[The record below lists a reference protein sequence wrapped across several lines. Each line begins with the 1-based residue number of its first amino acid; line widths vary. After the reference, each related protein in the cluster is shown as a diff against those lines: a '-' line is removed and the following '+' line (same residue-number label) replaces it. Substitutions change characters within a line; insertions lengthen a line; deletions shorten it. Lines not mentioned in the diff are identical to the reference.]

1 MTERI
6 VQAVHARRAGAPEDP
21 AIAAFAA
28 ALRAEF
34 SRETLLA
41 SLAVHAFGASD
52 YDARMRRV
60 LVIAVARGCGANLR
74 VGIGVTFKHLETFT
88 FGDDVYLGDFAY
100 LQGRID
106 GTCAI
111 GDRTW
116 IGPQAY
122 FDARALTIGAD
133 VGWGPGAK
141 VLGSSHLEQPADR
154 PLIAN
159 DLVIRPV
166 TVEDGADIGVGAVL
180 LPGVTIGRGAI
191 VGAGAVVSRD
201 VEPMAVV
208 AGVPAK
214 FQRWRDG
221 HTPA

>member
-1 MTERI
+1 M
-6 VQAVHARRAGAPEDP
+6 VQAVHARRAGTPDDP

-28 ALRAEF
+28 ALRATL
-34 SRETLLA
+34 SREALVAAYAT
-41 SLAVHAFGASD
+41 HAHGAGD
-52 YDARMRRV
+52 YDAHMRRV
-60 LVIAVARGCGANLR
+60 LVAALARGCGSGLR
-74 VGIGVTFKHLETFT
+74 VGMSVAFKHLETFT
-88 FGDDVYLGDFAY
+88 FGDDVFLGDYAY
-100 LQGRID
+100 LQGRFD
-106 GTCAI
+106 GACTV

-116 IGPQAY
+116 IGPQSY
-122 FDARALTIGAD
+122 FDARALTLGSD

-141 VLGSSHLEQPADR
+141 VLGSAHLEQPADR

-159 DLVIRPV
+159 DLVIKPV

-180 LPGVTIGRGAI
+180 LPGITIGRGAI

-214 FQRWRDG
+214 FQRWREG